1 MAKITKE
8 EIASMASTIQK
19 VKLHLEDVP
28 SSYEAEERLFALF
41 EEIIWRFYKM
51 YDEEEELDAIIDRI
65 TYVLTADDTSYM
77 YEELRNKPDVE
88 EERKKQNLWREFMQ
102 KVVMLAKQYNWWSI

>member
-1 MAKITKE
+1 
-8 EIASMASTIQK
+8 
-19 VKLHLEDVP
+19 
-28 SSYEAEERLFALF
+28 
-41 EEIIWRFYKM
+41 M

-88 EERKKQNLWREFMQ
+88 EERKKQNL
-102 KVVMLAKQYNWWSI
+102 